1 MSDGSLP
8 AQEAKSTVKSSA
20 VAASET
26 PRQRSLGCTF
36 MLWLGAGLFL
46 GAIATLVFL
55 RWKYADPLPEISPAD
70 FYAARDRWQKNGP
83 ASYDIEVRVTGSR
96 GALHRVEVREGQAIA
111 AWINGR
117 PHSQQRTY
125 STWSVPGMFGTIGRD
140 IDHLERRAAGKADQS
155 TPRLTLRAEFD
166 AQTGYPARY
175 RRIEWGSPVEVSWEV
190 VKFEAK

>member
-1 MSDGSLP
+1 MKS
-8 AQEAKSTVKSSA
+8 AAKL
-20 VAASET
+20 AADSPSET
-26 PRQRSLGCTF
+26 APPRSLGCTF
-36 MLWLGAGLFL
+36 ALWLSAGLIV
-46 GAIATLVFL
+46 GVIATLVIL
-55 RWKYADPLPEISPAD
+55 RWNFADPLAEISPAD

-96 GALHRVEVREGQAIA
+96 AAVHRVQVRDGHAKM
-111 AWINGR
+111 AWIDGV

-140 IDHLERRAAGKADQS
+140 IDHIERRAAGKADQT

-166 AQTGYPARY
+166 AESGLPRRY

-190 VKFEAK
+190 VKFEPK